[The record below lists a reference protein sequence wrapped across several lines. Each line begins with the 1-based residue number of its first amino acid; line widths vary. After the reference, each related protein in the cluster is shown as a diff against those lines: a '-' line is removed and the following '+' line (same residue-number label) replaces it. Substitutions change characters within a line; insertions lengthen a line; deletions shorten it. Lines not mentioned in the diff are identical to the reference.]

1 MSCVQ
6 FVPLE
11 KNSEAGV
18 MEVDR
23 LICQQ
28 TILLQQ
34 ARECCARQARN
45 GLTEQVTALVRVF
58 DIEARC

>member
-1 MSCVQ
+1 
-6 FVPLE
+6 
-11 KNSEAGV
+11 